1 MRSCL
6 LPPALIAPV
15 PAHLACLALPVVA
28 GRLGAADPR
37 STAKLDH
44 ISIAH
49 IMTARYILFPGVSGF
64 STFKLPFSTALYIK
78 KSIATDD
85 AGFLMPI
92 ARRASR
98 CFAHISIARSSNILA
113 ALAVHLR
120 THPPPP
126 IEFIGICPMRARME
140 SIAYILCPMLCNRL
154 PYSVQTNLC
163 NRSRK
168 YSTIFSIN
176 SLYGATIFSARTYHP
191 FGCLL
196 SILYKIAIPP
206 HIIFS
211 RPVKPLSGQDRFS

>member
-1 MRSCL
+1 
-6 LPPALIAPV
+6 
-15 PAHLACLALPVVA
+15 
-28 GRLGAADPR
+28 
-37 STAKLDH
+37 
-44 ISIAH
+44 
-49 IMTARYILFPGVSGF
+49 MTARYILFPGVSGV
-64 STFKLPFSTALYIK
+64 STFRLPFSTALYIK

-98 CFAHISIARSSNILA
+98 CFDHISIARSSNILA

-163 NRSRK
+163 NRSHK

-176 SLYGATIFSARTYHP
+176 SLYGATIFSARTYRP

-196 SILYKIAIPP
+196 GHSIQNRYTAPHYFFPP
-206 HIIFS
+206 
-211 RPVKPLSGQDRFS
+211 R